1 MLAAVCTEKVQF
13 GTMLF
18 ILGCPLEKKGG
29 EMSHLTLRAVEIQPE
44 VPYCHFSVS
53 VFSNMY
59 KREIPHPYSG
69 ESIFLMC
76 PLDPEGGTPPS
87 GSNGQVSDI

>member
-1 MLAAVCTEKVQF
+1 
-13 GTMLF
+13 
-18 ILGCPLEKKGG
+18 
-29 EMSHLTLRAVEIQPE
+29 MSSLTLRAVEFQPE
-44 VPYCHFSVS
+44 VPNCSFSVS
-53 VFSNMY
+53 LSGNMY

-87 GSNGQVSDI
+87 GSNGQISDI